1 MHLPSF
7 FTKKQIETY
16 VCHYSGIIFSELFE
30 CHVSLLKENQKT
42 IARHSLSTL
51 LPSGKLNKSIDCC
64 NITL

>member
-1 MHLPSF
+1 MSATTLGF
-7 FTKKQIETY
+7 FL
-16 VCHYSGIIFSELFE
+16 FSELFE

-51 LPSGKLNKSIDCC
+51 LPSGELNKSIHCC